1 MASSLSFTRRS
12 FLRQVSELPWGL
24 ILLLCAMAVIGLVV
38 LYSSTFTNP
47 AEAGLPLRQAIRLV
61 IALIVLIIAA
71 LFPLRLWLYLAWPA
85 YFATLFMLVL
95 VEFFGASGGGAERWL
110 SIPGLVRVQP
120 SEFMKVTLTLALA
133 AYYHKRW
140 HDFSGGFSIHLP
152 ALLLIMAPALLIFR
166 QPDFGTT
173 LALIASGGVLIFLAG
188 LYKRVILTV
197 GVLAIASIP
206 TVYIFVLKD
215 YQRERVDTYLA
226 QLTGETVNVMDD
238 GYQIE
243 QARIAIGSGGMFGK
257 GYMQGIQ
264 AQLDYIP
271 EQHTDFI
278 LTVLAEEFGFVTT
291 TAVLLMWMLILGL
304 GMLIGMRSTS
314 LFGRFAA
321 FGAMATISFYIFFN
335 VAMVLGL
342 LPVVGVPLPL
352 LSYGGTVML
361 TTAICF
367 GLVCA
372 VHLAKDEALNN
383 A

>member
-1 MASSLSFTRRS
+1 MASSLSFSRRS
-12 FLRQVSELPWGL
+12 FVRQVSELPWGL
-24 ILLLCAMAVIGLVV
+24 ILLLSAMSVIGLVV

-47 AEAGLPLRQAIRLV
+47 QEAGLPLRQAVRLV
-61 IALIVLIIAA
+61 VAFIVLIAAA

-85 YFATLFMLVL
+85 YFATLFMLIL
-95 VEFFGASGGGAERWL
+95 VDLFGSSGGGAERWL
-110 SIPGLVRVQP
+110 NIGFTRIQP

-140 HDFSGGFSIHLP
+140 HDFSGGFYIHLP
-152 ALLLIMAPALLIFR
+152 ALLLILVPAMLIFR

-197 GVLAIASIP
+197 AILAIASVP
-206 TVYIFVLKD
+206 TVYVFVLKD

-226 QLTGETVNVMDD
+226 QLTGQTVNVMDD

-304 GMLIGMRSTS
+304 GMLIGLRSSS
-314 LFGRFAA
+314 LFGQFAV

-372 VHLAKDEALNN
+372 VHLSKDEVLNN